1 MRLIKNARMIIA
13 AIAVMMCGM
22 VVNAEELNQNITK
35 EELVQ
40 NTQQVMSQVKVYQAD
55 IKMITLMSTI
65 DMTASSDVNTGI
77 TYVDMGTEKMWID
90 QNAKIQYTYSS
101 TTKRYEFEPV
111 SDSDEQTVNEMVSS
125 TQVSQD
131 YTYEGIKTFNGV
143 QCYELKGNVS
153 EKDAVSSTEVELY
166 IGADYKVIGAVTN
179 YNGIKIIC
187 SFSYPESVTIPDEV
201 KQKATIADMYQVT
214 KGKVNYQVSYVK
226 NKPVI
231 YVVASPNVGKTV
243 NIADTIKI
251 YGKQYKVYG
260 IRSTAFY
267 GNTKLR
273 SVTIGKNVTVIEKNA
288 FRGCKKLS
296 GVNIKSTKV
305 TKIGSKAF
313 YGAAKNLTVKVPKK
327 KISKYKKLIE
337 KSKVSSTLKVA
348 KN

>member
-22 VVNAEELNQNITK
+22 VVNAEELNKNITK

-40 NTQQVMSQVKVYQAD
+40 NTQQVMSQVKVVKTD
-55 IKMITLMSTI
+55 INVSMLMNL
-65 DMTASSDVNTGI
+65 TASTDANTGI
-77 TYVDMGTEKMWID
+77 SYVDMGTEKMWID

-101 TTKRYEFEPV
+101 TTKKYEFEPV
-111 SDSDEQTVNEMVSS
+111 SDSDEQTVNELVST

-153 EKDAVSSTEVELY
+153 EKDATSPTTVELY
-166 IGADYKVIGAVTN
+166 IGADYKVIGAITN
-179 YNGIKIIC
+179 YENLPIVC

-201 KQKATIADMYQVT
+201 KQKATLADGYTLEQ
-214 KGKVNYQVSYVK
+214 GKVNYQVTYVK
-226 NKPVI
+226 NKPVL
-231 YVVASPNVGKTV
+231 YVVSALNIGKKATV
-243 NIADTIKI
+243 ADTIKI
-251 YGKQYKVYG
+251 CGKQYKVYG
-260 IRSTAFY
+260 IRSGAFY
-267 GNTKLR
+267 NNKKLR
-273 SVTIGKNVTVIEKNA
+273 SVTIGKNVVAIEKNA
-288 FRGCKKLS
+288 FYGCKKLNT
-296 GVNIKSTKV
+296 VKIKSSKV

-337 KSKVSSTLKVA
+337 KSKVSSTLKVS